1 MLRRDYS
8 LYMVISL
15 SAAILSFYKLGY
27 LASTLTPED
36 FGLYSIIIISFVY
49 ICYLGGFGG
58 SDYVLKLGSM
68 TAHDKQSELFLMRN
82 NAIFYGL
89 LGVLVFSLALLLVSY
104 LFFSMKIY
112 WLMLA
117 VVALAICTLPYNVF
131 ESYYRATQAP
141 LFFSGMLLA
150 KAVLVII
157 GIYILVDDFGIVG
170 ILISELVALIMI
182 VGFCVAKNFNVIRF
196 SGLEVPLVAINKMI
210 RNGLY
215 VSVSNLLRNISVTA
229 DRYIV
234 TFFLG
239 VYSFGIYSFVMI
251 LYQGGVLFSGIIMN
265 VFGPYLVRRYS
276 SNPSGREIAALLW
289 KVVASLTIVAACVF
303 PLFSYLTKYF
313 IEVFF
318 QSYNNADVY
327 FMLNMIYI
335 ASIASFF
342 VFLLDWFFICISK
355 EYLISMLS
363 LFSFILILFSVL
375 FFSFLDVDLK
385 AYVAFFMVIRVA
397 VFFVMTALVVRYA
410 GNEV

>member
-8 LYMVISL
+8 LYMVLSL

-27 LASTLTPED
+27 LASALSPED
-36 FGLYSIIIISFVY
+36 FGFYSIIIISFIY
-49 ICYLGGFGG
+49 IGFLGGLGG

-68 TAHDKQSELFLMRN
+68 TADNAQSELFLMRN
-82 NAIFYGL
+82 NAMFYGL
-89 LGVLVFSLALLLVSY
+89 LGVLVVSLALLLVSY
-104 LFFSMKIY
+104 LFFSIQIY
-112 WLMLA
+112 WVMLA
-117 VVALAICTLPYNVF
+117 IVALAICTLPYNIF

-141 LFFSGMLLA
+141 LLFSGMLLA

-157 GIYILVDDFGIVG
+157 GIYIFLDDFGVFG
-170 ILISELVALIMI
+170 ILISELVALILI

-196 SGLEVPLVAINKMI
+196 SGLERPFIAINKMI
-210 RNGLY
+210 RNGFY

-239 VYSFGIYSFVMI
+239 VYSFGVYSFVMI

-276 SNPSGREIAALLW
+276 SNPSGREIATLLW
-289 KVVASLTIVAACVF
+289 KVVASLTFLAACFF
-303 PLFSYLTKYF
+303 PLFVYLTKYF
-313 IEVFF
+313 LGFFF

-342 VFLLDWFFICISK
+342 VFLLDWFFICVSK

-363 LFSFILILFSVL
+363 LFSFILILLSVL
-375 FFSFLDVDLK
+375 FFSFLDVGLK
-385 AYVAFFMVIRVA
+385 SYVAFFMVVRVA
-397 VFFVMTALVVRYA
+397 VFLLMTALVVRYVRK
-410 GNEV
+410 ET